1 MRRLTRRE
9 VVLAVPFVSLIAGV
23 LIWWPSPDPVGRS
36 TDRATA
42 EGTGTGSLNAGSSF
56 TISGDVS
63 GAIAPGVMLP
73 LDLTLDN
80 PNDLDLAIE
89 RITVTLQEVDAPGA
103 DADHPC
109 SGADFK
115 VRSLTG
121 SVVPT
126 LAANGSDDLS
136 DMGIARAHWPA
147 VGMRDRPVNQD
158 GCKGAVLA
166 LGYQATGVEVQ
177 R

>member
-1 MRRLTRRE
+1 M
-9 VVLAVPFVSLIAGV
+9 LAAGFVSLIAGV
-23 LIWWPSPDPVGRS
+23 LIWWPSTDPIGRS
-36 TDRATA
+36 ADRATA
-42 EGTGTGSLNAGSSF
+42 EGSGSLNAGSSF

-63 GAIAPGVMLP
+63 GAIGPGVMLP
-73 LDLTLDN
+73 LDLALDN
-80 PNDLDLAIE
+80 PNDVDLAVD
-89 RITVTLQEVDAPGA
+89 RITVTVQSVEAPGA
-103 DADHPC
+103 DADYPC

-126 LAANGSDDLS
+126 LAANGSEDLS

-147 VGMRDRPVNQD
+147 VGMRNRPVNQD
-158 GCKGAVLA
+158 GCKGAVLT